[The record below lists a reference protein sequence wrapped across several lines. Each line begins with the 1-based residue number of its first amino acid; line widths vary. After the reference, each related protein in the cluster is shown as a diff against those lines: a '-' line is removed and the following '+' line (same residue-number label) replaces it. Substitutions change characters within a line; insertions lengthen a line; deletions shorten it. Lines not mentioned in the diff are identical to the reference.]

1 METSFPS
8 ARTWF
13 HFTSFPPA
21 FSTHQASSWPPGG
34 GNRKPLSQYQSAAH
48 PDSPC
53 PAVHVRRLWYL
64 PAGGQRDSTVIK
76 EVEPDKRD
84 KGYAWHTAIGLQAV
98 DGGITFEEA
107 NALLQVYYEE
117 NPTHNASGRTEGDYE
132 VP

>member
-1 METSFPS
+1 MENGRRVWKQYETLYVDGEDFNEIG
-8 ARTWF
+8 R
-13 HFTSFPPA
+13 A
-21 FSTHQASSWPPGG
+21 FERECHVKKADL
-34 GNRKPLSQYQSAAH
+34 GNGTITLMKQR
-48 PDSPC
+48 
-53 PAVHVRRLWYL
+53 